1 MNTAAVN
8 QTADV
13 VSSVYSDNTKTSG
26 VNDKTVGSPKLSEKG
41 QKYFEELKKKYSNMD
56 FVLVEDGITDAEA
69 KAAKYANSGRMQV
82 VIDEQHIEKMAEDEA
97 YRNKYEGIIGN
108 AQAQFDQMVSGLG
121 SNASSVKTLGIKI
134 DDGGNASFFAVIDKS
149 LAAQKERI
157 QEKAE
162 KKAEA
167 KKAYEKE
174 KAEKKREEKLQDKKS
189 EDVETVTSDS
199 IEGLLE
205 KINDT
210 LYASLSDKVRTE
222 DEKKVGQHIDYRW

>member
-1 MNTAAVN
+1 
-8 QTADV
+8 
-13 VSSVYSDNTKTSG
+13 
-26 VNDKTVGSPKLSEKG
+26 
-41 QKYFEELKKKYSNMD
+41 
-56 FVLVEDGITDAEA
+56 
-69 KAAKYANSGRMQV
+69 MQV

-167 KKAYEKE
+167 KKADEKE

-199 IEGLLE
+199 IEGLLK